1 MKATDAV
8 RGKPFTSD
16 HKTKI
21 RNALLN
27 LSPEA
32 KALKTKQTLETKVK
46 SILQLLIDNN
56 LELTEENYN
65 LYKTNGYPKI
75 TTVFDSM
82 DAAVKY
88 FKLNHKVKNIEYIH
102 VTDPVPVYDLTVDNY
117 NNFLVDAGVVLHNC
131 YRFGYYATVNKFNEG
146 EPQLIPSKQ
155 TNPDDELG
163 SACKHVLL
171 VLSNTSWLIKVAS
184 VIKNYIEYMKRNR
197 QQQYANIIY
206 PAIYGKKYEEPTQ
219 LSIDDDTLQSDEQT
233 LDISNIEARKKG
245 QFKPGNIYRIP
256 PKQTIKDQIDIEDE
270 ESISEE

>member
-1 MKATDAV
+1 MSVFNEA
-8 RGKPFTSD
+8 S
-16 HKTKI
+16 
-21 RNALLN
+21 RNDLM
-27 LSPEA
+27 A
-32 KALKTKQTLETKVK
+32 KSRRSQKGLQRYQRRVK
-46 SILQLLIDNN
+46 SRVASSVREFNRIDMNQLFKDNI
-56 LELTEENYN
+56 
-65 LYKTNGYPKI
+65 I
-75 TTVFDSM
+75 TIKV
-82 DAAVKY
+82 AVKG
-88 FKLNHKVKNIEYIH
+88 E
-102 VTDPVPVYDLTVDNY
+102 TDNY
-117 NNFLVDAGVVLHNC
+117 IVTISYGGVLDKLRQELSENNSQDIDLRKIIRALITAFNNNDVYVKCDC
-131 YRFGYYATVNKFNEG
+131 PDFKFRFGYYATVNKFNEG

-155 TNPDDELG
+155 TNPDDKLG

-171 VLSNTSWLIKVAS
+171 VLSNISWLIKVAS